1 MVPRSHLPSNTFS
14 MNIFNSRDKDTDE
27 KMLGM
32 LGELLRSR
40 EELSQ
45 QMRLLESRMI
55 ALDKAVGQMG
65 QRLDAIL
72 KRRQTAQSSQSVT
85 AVADR
90 QSEKSRQD
98 SKPTQN
104 AEKKPEPPKVRTIYA
119 VMVGPDKLSPVD
131 DSRKDQAQFVIEAR
145 GTTGKARF
153 NPGSAMFCLAN
164 PESKLLPYFDCDMT
178 SSAPS
183 AIKALNEAN
192 ATQTGQF
199 WNLDRTIRLQIY

>member
-1 MVPRSHLPSNTFS
+1 
-14 MNIFNSRDKDTDE
+14 MNIFNSRDRETDE

-32 LGELLRSR
+32 LAELLRSR
-40 EELSQ
+40 QELSE
-45 QMRLLESRMI
+45 QMRLLESRMV

-72 KRRQTAQSSQSVT
+72 KRRQTAQSTQSAT

-90 QSEKSRQD
+90 HSEKSHHD
-98 SKPTQN
+98 SKSSQK
-104 AEKKPEPPKVRTIYA
+104 AEPKPEPPKPRTIYA

-131 DSRKDQAQFVIEAR
+131 DSRKDQAQFVIEVR
-145 GTTGKARF
+145 GATGKARF
-153 NPGSAMFCLAN
+153 NPGSAKSCLAN

-192 ATQTGQF
+192 ATQAGQF
-199 WNLDRTIRLQIY
+199 WNLDRKIRLEIY